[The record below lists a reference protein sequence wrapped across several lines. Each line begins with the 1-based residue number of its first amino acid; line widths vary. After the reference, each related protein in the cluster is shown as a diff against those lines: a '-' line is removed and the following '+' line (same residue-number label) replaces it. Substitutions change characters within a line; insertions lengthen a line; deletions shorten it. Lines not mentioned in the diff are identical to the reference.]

1 MQCDSSSGG
10 DVCTLET
17 GLAQRGHFAKTL
29 RFQVIFTHTH
39 TPLHLITVL
48 PQMILPQLQGCRKS

>member
-39 TPLHLITVL
+39 THPYT
-48 PQMILPQLQGCRKS
+48 